1 MFILVSFKDKRKTKT
16 DIINFGFI
24 DYINRYWIGT
34 QTLSTIYVISLNLVN
49 HCIYIEVMWVSLYY
63 LCIYCNMCD
72 INKCSNINISSTTL
86 F

>member
-49 HCIYIEVMWVSLYY
+49 HCIYI
-63 LCIYCNMCD
+63 
-72 INKCSNINISSTTL
+72 
-86 F
+86 

>member
-34 QTLSTIYVISLNLVN
+34 HNYLCYITKLGKSLY
-49 HCIYIEVMWVSLYY
+49 IYIEVMWVSLYY